1 MMTPS
6 RLINALPKAGEGAN
20 VRNLSLEESDLHLL
34 PPSMQWLAKAIG
46 LTATLKLVKAHGGG
60 TPIYIP
66 MTVQLDH
73 RLLYLIGVPAFTAL
87 VSEYGGDQIE
97 IARCEKA
104 ARVLIYREIRRESAE
119 GASQNTLA
127 LKYEFTVRHIRDI
140 VCSDM
145 EDDMQ
150 GGLF

>member
-1 MMTPS
+1 M
-6 RLINALPKAGEGAN
+6 
-20 VRNLSLEESDLHLL
+20 NLNESDLHLL

-73 RLLYLIGVPAFTAL
+73 RLLYLIGMESFTSL
-87 VSEYGGDQIE
+87 VAEYGGDQLE

-104 ARVLIYREIRRESAE
+104 ARVLIYREIRREYAE
-119 GASQNTLA
+119 GTPQNTLA
-127 LKYEFTVRHIRDI
+127 LKYEFTTRHIRDI
-140 VCSDM
+140 LNSEI

-150 GGLF
+150 VGLF

>member
-1 MMTPS
+1 MMTNSP
-6 RLINALPKAGEGAN
+6 LLKPLPKAGEGAN
-20 VRNLSLEESDLHLL
+20 VRSLSLEESDLHLL

-46 LTATLKLVKAHGGG
+46 LTAMLKLVKAHGGG
-60 TPIYIP
+60 TPIYVP

-104 ARVLIYREIRRESAE
+104 ARVLIYREIRREYAE
-119 GASQNTLA
+119 GKSQNTLA
-127 LKYEFTVRHIRDI
+127 LKYDLTVRRIRDI
-140 VCSDM
+140 LNSQM

>member
-1 MMTPS
+1 M
-6 RLINALPKAGEGAN
+6 
-20 VRNLSLEESDLHLL
+20 NLDESDLHLL

-46 LTATLKLVKAHGGG
+46 LTATLKLVKMHGGG

-73 RLLYLIGVPAFTAL
+73 RLLYLIGMEAFTAL
-87 VSEYGGDQIE
+87 VAEYGGDQLE

-104 ARVLIYREIRRESAE
+104 ARVLIYREIRREYAE
-119 GASQNTLA
+119 GTPQNTLA
-127 LKYEFTVRHIRDI
+127 LTYEFTTRHIRDI
-140 VCSDM
+140 LNNEI

-150 GGLF
+150 VGLF

>member
-1 MMTPS
+1 M
-6 RLINALPKAGEGAN
+6 
-20 VRNLSLEESDLHLL
+20 NLDESDLHLL

-46 LTATLKLVKAHGGG
+46 LTATLRLVKMHGGG

-73 RLLYLIGVPAFTAL
+73 RLLYLIGMEAYTAL
-87 VSEYGGDQIE
+87 VAEYGGNQLE

-104 ARVLIYREIRRESAE
+104 ARVLIYREIRREYDE
-119 GASQNTLA
+119 GTPQNTLA
-127 LKYEFTVRHIRDI
+127 LKYEFTTRHIRDI
-140 VCSDM
+140 LNSEM

-150 GGLF
+150 VGLF